1 MNKYKL
7 RFKDSCE
14 KDTKYSLRNNDEVI
28 ILNKDERNNL
38 MYRLLLCGKLSWK
51 KVKKHSLILTLQ
63 CSLPY
68 NIIIFAF
75 TVANGAFIKVLPQ
88 C

>member
-38 MYRLLLCGKLSWK
+38 MYRLLLCGKLS
-51 KVKKHSLILTLQ
+51 
-63 CSLPY
+63 
-68 NIIIFAF
+68 
-75 TVANGAFIKVLPQ
+75 
-88 C
+88 